1 MNADRIAEA
10 IVEHS
15 KLVIV
20 LLFVATLVV
29 GSGASQVDQS
39 ASMDSFQTETEA
51 ADKLEYIE
59 QNFRTEG
66 QNRTTVQVV
75 VRGDNVLS
83 KESLLSSLRFQQAL
97 YENETVDGTLA
108 DAPAVVDVSN
118 AVAIAAI
125 QRERAQSGQPGG
137 APPSLD
143 EQISAVESLNES
155 EVDSLVSGILG
166 DSSQGGDGGAAPG
179 GDALALMPIDYDP
192 GSTTAD
198 ARVMLVFQSV
208 PADSSG
214 TDLPE
219 DVAAG
224 QLAVQDIA
232 EADLGSDSFVFGI
245 GIVNDET
252 GRSIG
257 DSFTIIGPLALLLV
271 IVTLVIA
278 YRDLVDIVLSTL
290 GIGLVLVWMQ
300 GFMGWAGIDFSTTL
314 IAVPILLIGLAIDY
328 AIHVFMRHREAREED
343 PDASVDVTMKRA
355 LAGVGVALVWV
366 TVTTSI
372 GFLSN
377 LSSPLPPLQNFGL
390 ASAAGIVAAL
400 FVFGA
405 LIPALKVEVDGLLER
420 FGFDRRKKPFGGE
433 GRGVGRLL
441 AIGSIGAK
449 RAPIAVLLVALV
461 LSAGGAY
468 GATQVDTSFD
478 RSDFLTEEPPGW
490 MKELPEPF
498 APGEYNIRQ
507 NAEYINGKF
516 LQQDSSSKAELLIQ
530 ESGGSITDPDTLE
543 RVQQVRDRV
552 RDSETVITLADGEP
566 RIVGPLSTIQQVAA
580 RNASFAETV
589 ADADTDGDG
598 VPDRNLQA
606 VYDQLYQVSPD
617 EARRVIARDDG
628 EYVAL
633 RMQVAIQGGSPV
645 PQVRDEMQAAVEP
658 AQGNGLTAT
667 ATGQPVLTAIIQD
680 GLLETVV
687 VTLVV
692 TVLAVLAVLVIGY
705 RLFTGYGSLGAITL
719 LPVVLSL
726 AWVLGAMWLLKI
738 PFNAQTAL
746 ITSLGIGLGV
756 DYSIHMS
763 ERFTD
768 ELDRLGSVDDA
779 VSATVGGTGGALLGS
794 AVTTASGFSV
804 LALAIVPSL
813 QRFGIVIGLAIVFA
827 FVAAVLVFP
836 SLLVLWGRVVPNET
850 ATTRPDATVRQES

>member
-1 MNADRIAEA
+1 M
-10 IVEHS
+10 
-15 KLVIV
+15 
-20 LLFVATLVV
+20 FVATLVV
-29 GSGASQVDQS
+29 GSAASQVDQS
-39 ASMDSFQTETEA
+39 TSTDSFQTETEA
-51 ADKLEYIE
+51 ADKLDYVRE
-59 QNFRTEG
+59 NFRTEG

-83 KESLLSSLRFQQAL
+83 KDSLLATLRFQQTL
-97 YENETVDGTLA
+97 RENETVDGTLA
-108 DAPAVVDVSN
+108 EAPAVVDVSN

-125 QRERAQSGQPGG
+125 QRERAGSDGGGAAGGSAGGGDGQPA
-137 APPSLD
+137 APPTLD

-155 EVDSLVSGILG
+155 EVDALVGRVLG
-166 DSSQGGDGGAAPG
+166 PDSSGRTPG
-179 GDALALMPIDYDP
+179 GDALTLMPVDYEP

-198 ARVMLVFQSV
+198 ARVLLVFQSV
-208 PADSSG
+208 PADTSG

-232 EADLGSDSFVFGI
+232 AEDLGEESFVFGV
-245 GIVNDET
+245 GIVDDET

-300 GFMGWAGIDFSTTL
+300 GFMGWMGIDFSTTL

-328 AIHVFMRHREAREED
+328 AIHVFMRHREAREAD
-343 PDASVDVTMKRA
+343 PDASVGATMKRA

-390 ASAAGIVAAL
+390 ASAAGIVASL
-400 FVFGA
+400 LVFGA

-420 FGFDRRKKPFGGE
+420 FGVDRRKKPFGGE

-441 AIGSIGAK
+441 AVGSIGAK
-449 RAPIAVLLVALV
+449 RAPVAVLLVALLV
-461 LSAGGAY
+461 SAGGAY

-478 RSDFLTEEPPGW
+478 RSDFLTEEPPDW

-507 NAEYINGKF
+507 NAEYLNGKF
-516 LQQDSSSKAELLIQ
+516 LQQDQSSQAELLVQ
-530 ESGGSITDPDTLE
+530 GSVAAPDTLE
-543 RVQQVRDRV
+543 RVQQVRDRASE
-552 RDSETVITLADGEP
+552 SETVITLADGEP
-566 RIVGPLSTIQQVAA
+566 RILGPISTIQRVAA
-580 RNASFAETV
+580 QNDSFASTV
-589 ADADTDGDG
+589 AEADTDGDG
-598 VPDRNLQA
+598 VPDQNLEA
-606 VYDQLYQVSPD
+606 VYDRLYAVAPD
-617 EARRVIARDDG
+617 DARRVVAREDG

-692 TVLAVLAVLVIGY
+692 TVLAVLAVLVVGY
-705 RLFTGYGSLGAITL
+705 RLFAGYGSLGAVTL
-719 LPVVLSL
+719 VPVVLSL
-726 AWVLGAMWLLKI
+726 SWVLGAMWLLKI

-768 ELDRLGSVDDA
+768 ELDRTGSVDRA

-827 FVAAVLVFP
+827 FVGAVLVFP
-836 SLLVLWGRVVPNET
+836 SLLVLWGRLVPEDAAQDRPET
-850 ATTRPDATVRQES
+850 TDATVRPES